1 MKTAILDMAVQMYGL
16 LPHPVDRLPVAE
28 GFHPLCSCCDH
39 AVTCPKFAGPE
50 HPELAQRLQKLVDW
64 KTDRTALDERIKEA
78 EADMKEWY
86 ARADAQG
93 DWVIAGKHRFKVVP
107 LAGRRTLDKHGLADE
122 LSSLMRDQGIALDV
136 PALFAKH
143 EKQGAP
149 GKRLML
155 LPFSN
160 TITDA

>member
-1 MKTAILDMAVQMYGL
+1 MPINYEM
-16 LPHPVDRLPVAE
+16 
-28 GFHPLCSCCDH
+28 SS
-39 AVTCPKFAGPE
+39 
-50 HPELAQRLQKLVDW
+50 
-64 KTDRTALDERIKEA
+64 
-78 EADMKEWY
+78 
-86 ARADAQG
+86 
-93 DWVIAGKHRFKVVP
+93 
-107 LAGRRTLDKHGLADE
+107 KHGLADE